1 MKFPAVALPLLA
13 LAAQQAVAIVL
24 PLSDDVSAELEARHH
39 HLPRQVSQD
48 PEA

>member
-13 LAAQQAVAIVL
+13 LAAQQAVAIAL